1 MHFLNKSELSGRHL
15 PKPRAGAKVRLQG
28 RDTLVLC
35 TPDDTEGACI
45 FLVPPEAVV
54 CKLPERIKV
63 LDSSGK
69 VVKPT
74 RGRSFYVTQETF
86 NPFHGLTEV
95 PDGEI

>member
-1 MHFLNKSELSGRHL
+1 MHFLNKGELSSRHL
-15 PKPRAGAKVRLQG
+15 PKLRAGATVRLQG

-35 TPDDTEGACI
+35 TPDEMEGGCI
-45 FLVPPEAVV
+45 FLVPPDALI

-63 LDSSGK
+63 VDSKGE
-69 VVKPT
+69 VVNPT
-74 RGRSFYVTQETF
+74 KGRSFYVTQETL